1 MFTLA
6 EIPWLGLVFAPQ
18 RTDALVARMDHLI
31 SANGR
36 RIATVVC
43 ALFGILLIARGI
55 SHA

>member
-1 MFTLA
+1 MFALA
-6 EIPWLGLVFAPQ
+6 EIPWLGLVFAPK

-43 ALFGILLIARGI
+43 ALFGLFLIARGI
-55 SHA
+55 AHS